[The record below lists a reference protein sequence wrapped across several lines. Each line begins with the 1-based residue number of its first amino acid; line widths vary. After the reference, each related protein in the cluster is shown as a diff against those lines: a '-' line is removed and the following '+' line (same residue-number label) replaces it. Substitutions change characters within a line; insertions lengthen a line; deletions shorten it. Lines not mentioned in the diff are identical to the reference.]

1 MVLWSGATAGY
12 QWLKSIMEILS
23 HVGPVAASGAAKKH
37 GEGGVG
43 FVIRAP
49 EFKNDSFDCR

>member
-1 MVLWSGATAGY
+1 MEWSHC
-12 QWLKSIMEILS
+12 WLSVAQEHYGDS
-23 HVGPVAASGAAKKH
+23 ESCGPVAASGAAKKH
-37 GEGGVG
+37 GEGGMG